1 MAEKEEVKTKE
12 TKERSKDEK
21 KILTVI
27 GILIIGAVLLYLV
40 SASKYNMKSGSASNN
55 MNSTTNQTVSQ
66 APASSSAQLTSK
78 KWTWVNTKMSD
89 GTVTTPSKP
98 GAFAATF
105 QTDGR
110 VVANTDCNTGNGGY
124 TLGADNGLTIGP
136 MASTMMFCEGSNEG
150 VYFQQLGNVGSYKID
165 NGQLWL
171 MLKYDSGTMIF
182 Q

>member
-1 MAEKEEVKTKE
+1 MAEEAKTKE
-12 TKERSKDEK
+12 KSKDEK

-27 GILIIGAVLLYLV
+27 GILIIGAVILYFLSV
-40 SASKYNMKSGSASNN
+40 SKYKSNYGSANNNSNT
-55 MNSTTNQTVSQ
+55 TTNQTVSQ
-66 APASSSAQLTSK
+66 APADSASQLTSK
-78 KWTWVNTKMSD
+78 KWTWINTKMND
-89 GTVTTPSKP
+89 GAVTTPSKP

-124 TLGADNGLTIGP
+124 TLGADNSLTIGP

-150 VYFQQLGNVGSYKID
+150 EYFQQLGNVGSYKID

-182 Q
+182 E